1 MVFKNKKGMFQ
12 LQRNFRDSFN
22 EEAFIEKYIEECMD
36 RYLYIVG
43 DISSGILRLKGFD
56 DNPKS
61 KNYYGFIDNYLGYDI
76 ATIKRSRNSGKHRLR
91 F

>member
-43 DISSGILRLKGFD
+43 DR
-56 DNPKS
+56 
-61 KNYYGFIDNYLGYDI
+61 I
-76 ATIKRSRNSGKHRLR
+76 ARRIMRAFKPFVRIKAGRTHKTNRKLNQPTTG
-91 F
+91 